1 MKIFRLKSIYSKSIL
16 IISIVLMLSSSLALA
31 IVSSYTIQL
40 LYSPLLKMMN
50 NKVHELERMSE
61 EFNISPENLVTV
73 ADNSFMTITF
83 YDSKEAL
90 LKDNEIVTQEA
101 VDSIDSGVID
111 TYYPEKFIHKR
122 TSLYLITII
131 DQKWVMIYPVLN
143 SAVFT
148 EIGNAIRQVSLL
160 SLIFSIL
167 MLLFVLKRF
176 VKPLNNLTKA
186 TKLVAEGDF
195 EVEVSYLRKSEDEL
209 GQLIANFNTMVKEL
223 QNMEYLRKDFVSSVS
238 HEFKTPIASIGGF
251 AKILKNENLSK
262 EEHKEYVNIII
273 SETER
278 LTKLS
283 SNLLRLSSLENQSII
298 DRTQSF
304 DLGEQIRRVVL
315 LLEPGWSRKHL
326 DLELDLK
333 KITFYADEELF
344 QQVWINLIDNAIK
357 FSKDAGKL
365 VIRTDIV
372 NEQVNVYIEDNGFG
386 MTELTRLRIFEKFFQ
401 GDSAHKTE
409 GSGLGLSIVKRI
421 IDLYNGTIEI
431 KSEIGVGTTVI
442 VSVPL
447 AKNIDR

>member
-1 MKIFRLKSIYSKSIL
+1 MKRFRLKSIYTKSIL
-16 IISIVLMLSSSLALA
+16 IISIVLMVSSTLALA

-40 LYSPLLKMMN
+40 LYNPLLKMMT

-61 EFNISPENLVTV
+61 EFNISPENFVTV
-73 ADNSFMTITF
+73 ADNSFMIITF

-90 LKDNEIVTQEA
+90 LKDNDIVTRDAVDA
-101 VDSIDSGVID
+101 VDSGEIVA
-111 TYYPEKFIHKR
+111 YYPEKLIHKR
-122 TSLYLITII
+122 TSLYLVTII
-131 DQKWVMIYPVLN
+131 DHKWVMIYPVLN
-143 SAVFT
+143 SAVFS
-148 EIGNAIRQVSLL
+148 EIGNAIRQVSLI
-160 SLIFSIL
+160 SLILSIL

-176 VKPLNNLTKA
+176 VKPLKNLTLA

-209 GQLIANFNTMVKEL
+209 GQLISNFNTMVKEL

-262 EEHKEYVNIII
+262 EEHKEYVDIII
-273 SETER
+273 TETER
-278 LTKLS
+278 LSKLS
-283 SNLLRLSSLENQSII
+283 SNLLRLSTLENQSII

-315 LLEPGWSRKHL
+315 LLEPGWSRKQL
-326 DLELDLK
+326 DLELNLN

-344 QQVWINLIDNAIK
+344 QQVWINLIENAIK
-357 FSKDAGKL
+357 FSKEAGKL

-372 NEQVNVYIEDNGFG
+372 SEQVKVYIEDNGLG
-386 MTELTRLRIFEKFFQ
+386 MTELTRHRIFEKFFQ

-431 KSEIGVGTTVI
+431 KSEIGEGTTMI

>member
-40 LYSPLLKMMN
+40 LYSPLLRMMT

-83 YDSKEAL
+83 YDTKEEL
-90 LKDNEIVTQEA
+90 LKDNEIVTKEA

-111 TYYPEKFIHKR
+111 AYYPEKFIHKR
-122 TSLYLITII
+122 TSLYLITMI

-176 VKPLNNLTKA
+176 VKPLKNLTKA

-209 GQLIANFNTMVKEL
+209 GQLIANFNTMVREL

-315 LLEPGWSRKHL
+315 LLEPGWSRKQL
-326 DLELDLK
+326 DLELNLN
-333 KITFYADEELF
+333 KITFFADEELF

-372 NEQVNVYIEDNGFG
+372 NDQVKVYIEDNGLG
-386 MTELTRLRIFEKFFQ
+386 MSDVTRNRIFEKFFQ

-431 KSEIGVGTTVI
+431 KSEIGVGTTMI

-447 AKNIDR
+447 AKNLDK